1 MLGPVLLGARRC
13 LALCLLGLAFAP
25 GCSRRAASSSPASQE
40 NALPSKKPPE
50 SWFWSHDIEPDQIA
64 ETLVVPGARMVRL
77 ASYGE
82 GARLRFVN
90 LIYKESGSPHAWLLG
105 LDAAA
110 LGHKLTESGAH
121 PVSIDTYTDAG
132 GVRRF
137 AVVTGQG
144 PAPLT
149 SLHVDL
155 DEAGVRQLLEGDRRI
170 VDFTTYLAA
179 GARRYAV
186 IVEEHRATGTS
197 GPSTPS
203 TTTRWWLTGLD
214 ARQLDEKVLSLGAR
228 LWRVRNYTEG
238 GARRYAAVLEKSA
251 GGRWAWYA
259 DLDGDAVGR
268 KLEENHA
275 YPVDIDPVREAGPVR
290 FNVVMYGE

>member
-1 MLGPVLLGARRC
+1 MLGAVQFGARRC
-13 LALCLLGLAFAP
+13 LTLCLLGLAFAP
-25 GCSRRAASSSPASQE
+25 GCARRAASSPASQE
-40 NALPSKKPPE
+40 NALSSKKPPE

-90 LIYKESGSPHAWLLG
+90 LIYKEPGSPHTWLLG

-110 LGHKLTESGAH
+110 VGHKLTESGGH
-121 PVSIDTYTDAG
+121 PVSIDAYLDAG
-132 GVRRF
+132 GVRRY

-155 DEAGVRQLLEGDRRI
+155 DEAGVRQLLEGGHRI
-170 VDFTTYLAA
+170 VDFTTYLAD

-186 IVEEHRATGTS
+186 IMEEHRAPGAAGAS
-197 GPSTPS
+197 PSPPS
-203 TTTRWWLTGLD
+203 RWWLTGLE

-228 LWRVRNYTEG
+228 LWRVRGYTEG
-238 GARRYAAVLEKSA
+238 GARRYAAVLEKA
-251 GGRWAWYA
+251 TGGRWAWYA
-259 DLDGDAVGR
+259 DLDGDAVAR

-275 YPVDIDPVREAGPVR
+275 YPVDIDPVREARPVR

>member
-1 MLGPVLLGARRC
+1 M
-13 LALCLLGLAFAP
+13 
-25 GCSRRAASSSPASQE
+25 S
-40 NALPSKKPPE
+40 SKKPPE

-64 ETLVVPGARMVRL
+64 ETLVVPGSRMVRL

-90 LIYKESGSPHAWLLG
+90 LIYKEPGSPHAWLLG
-105 LDAAA
+105 MDAAA
-110 LGHKLTESGAH
+110 LGHTLTESGAH
-121 PVSIDTYTDAG
+121 PVSIDTYLDAG

-149 SLHVDL
+149 ALHVDL
-155 DEAGVRQLLEGDRRI
+155 DEAGVRRLLEEGRRI
-170 VDFTTYLAA
+170 VDFSTYLAA

-186 IVEEHRATGTS
+186 IVEEHREQA
-197 GPSTPS
+197 PS
-203 TTTRWWLTGLD
+203 RWWLTGLD

-228 LWRVRNYTEG
+228 LWRVRSYTEG
-238 GARRYAAVLEKSA
+238 GARRYAAVLEKSP
-251 GGRWAWYA
+251 GGRSAWYA
-259 DLDGDAVGR
+259 DLDGDTVGR

-275 YPVDIDPVREAGPVR
+275 YPVDIDPVRESRPVR